1 MNSYDYY
8 KKEGFIVIASEI
20 VFRYLSKLFQSRK
33 ISDIAD
39 TTSGGTPNRN
49 RKDYF
54 DGKIPWI
61 KSGELNNGLITCCEE
76 YISEEGLKNSS
87 AKLYPKGTLVLA
99 LYGATVGKVGI
110 LDFESSSNQ
119 AVCAIFEN
127 KDIVLK
133 EYLFWFFR
141 QKRKEYIE
149 QSFGGAQPNISQKVV
164 RDTIIPLPDMEI
176 QRKVVDF
183 LNKLYQENVVDENFI
198 YPQIVKTIIKT
209 RNVWYRMEY
218 VLGNINEQ
226 INYIKHFRQN
236 ILQEAVQGKLVP
248 QDPNDE
254 PASILLERI
263 KEEKERL
270 VKEGKIKKE
279 KPLPPISEDEIPY
292 ELPKGWEWVRL
303 GEICSLITDGTH
315 STPNYV
321 SKGVPFLSVKDISN
335 GFIDFNDTRFITQQ
349 EHEELIKR
357 CKPEYGDVLLTKVG
371 TTGIAKVI
379 DTKREFSIFVSLA
392 LLKIIH
398 NTLYPYYIEYMLNSP
413 LGKKQ
418 SEENTQG
425 IGNKNLVIKCIKNFI
440 VPLPPLNEQKRIVEK
455 VDQLM
460 DLCDEL
466 EKNIEQSKKDSELLM
481 QSVLQE
487 VFKEA

>member
-1 MNSYDYY
+1 MIKLSFPT
-8 KKEGFIVIASEI
+8 KKLKKYVKRVNLKLRDTNYNPSDLKVYGVTNTEGITITGNKTSED
-20 VFRYLSKLFQSRK
+20 LS
-33 ISDIAD
+33 
-39 TTSGGTPNRN
+39 N
-49 RKDYF
+49 Y
-54 DGKIPWI
+54 
-61 KSGELNNGLITCCEE
+61 
-76 YISEEGLKNSS
+76 
-87 AKLYPKGTLVLA
+87 
-99 LYGATVGKVGI
+99 
-110 LDFESSSNQ
+110 
-119 AVCAIFEN
+119 
-127 KDIVLK
+127 IVLK
-133 EYLFWFFR
+133 ENQFAYNPYRVNVGSIGLAPKGLIGLVSPAYIVFETTKELDAEFLYYYLKSSLGINLIKWYGDR
-141 QKRKEYIE
+141 GGVRSALRYKDLCEIDIPDLNLNQQMSVLKKMKKANTEIE
-149 QSFGGAQPNISQKVV
+149 KLNSEICCQEKLISQ
-164 RDTIIPLPDMEI
+164 L
-176 QRKVVDF
+176 
-183 LNKLYQENVVDENFI
+183 
-198 YPQIVKTIIKT
+198 
-209 RNVWYRMEY
+209 
-218 VLGNINEQ
+218 
-226 INYIKHFRQN
+226 RQS
-236 ILQEAVQGKLVP
+236 ILQDAVQGKLVP
-248 QDPNDE
+248 QDPDDE
-254 PASILLERI
+254 PASVLLERI

-270 VKEGKIKKE
+270 IKEKKIKKQ
-279 KPLPPISEDEIPY
+279 KSLLPITEDEIPY

-335 GFIDFNDTRFITQQ
+335 GFIDFNHTRFITQQ

-460 DLCDEL
+460 TLCDEL

-487 VFKEA
+487 AFKEA

>member
-292 ELPKGWEWVRL
+292 ELPEGWEWCRLQEAIDVR
-303 GEICSLITDGTH
+303 DGTH
-315 STPNYV
+315 DTPKYV
-321 SKGVPFLSVKDISN
+321 ESGGYPLVTGKDFYSGKLEFSQTKYISKEDYEKIILRSKVDRGDILFSMIGGNIGSMVIFEEDIEIAIKNVALFKKYYEGSVDNKYLFYFLKANINNIKTLSKGGAQP
-335 GFIDFNDTRFITQQ
+335 
-349 EHEELIKR
+349 
-357 CKPEYGDVLLTKVG
+357 
-371 TTGIAKVI
+371 
-379 DTKREFSIFVSLA
+379 FVSLNILRNYLFA
-392 LLKIIH
+392 
-398 NTLYPYYIEYMLNSP
+398 
-413 LGKKQ
+413 
-418 SEENTQG
+418 
-425 IGNKNLVIKCIKNFI
+425 
-440 VPLPPLNEQKRIVEK
+440 LPPFEEQKRIVEK

-460 DLCDEL
+460 ALCDEL
-466 EKNIEQSKKDSELLM
+466 EKNTEQSKKDSELLM

-487 VFKEA
+487 AFKEA

>member
-1 MNSYDYY
+1 MIQLSFPT
-8 KKEGFIVIASEI
+8 KK
-20 VFRYLSKLFQSRK
+20 LK
-33 ISDIAD
+33 
-39 TTSGGTPNRN
+39 
-49 RKDYF
+49 
-54 DGKIPWI
+54 
-61 KSGELNNGLITCCEE
+61 E
-76 YISEEGLKNSS
+76 YIKRVNVKLKDTNYNQDDLTVYGVTNTEGITITGNQTSEDL
-87 AKLYPKGTLVLA
+87 
-99 LYGATVGKVGI
+99 
-110 LDFESSSNQ
+110 SNY
-119 AVCAIFEN
+119 
-127 KDIVLK
+127 IVLK
-133 EYLFWFFR
+133 ENQLAYNPYRVNVGSIGLAPKGLLGLVSPAYIVFETTEELSAEFLYYYLKSSLGVNLIKWYGDRGGVRSALRYNDLCEIDIPDLNLNQQMSVLKKMKEANTEIDEFNNEVHCQEQLISKLR
-141 QKRKEYIE
+141 Q
-149 QSFGGAQPNISQKVV
+149 S
-164 RDTIIPLPDMEI
+164 
-176 QRKVVDF
+176 
-183 LNKLYQENVVDENFI
+183 
-198 YPQIVKTIIKT
+198 
-209 RNVWYRMEY
+209 
-218 VLGNINEQ
+218 
-226 INYIKHFRQN
+226 

-254 PASILLERI
+254 PANVLLEKI

-270 VKEGKIKKE
+270 IKEGKIKKE
-279 KPLPPISEDEIPY
+279 KPLPPITEDEIPY

-460 DLCDEL
+460 ALCDEL

-487 VFKEA
+487 AFKEA

>member
-20 VFRYLSKLFQSRK
+20 VFKYLSKFFQSRK

-54 DGKIPWI
+54 AGNIPWI

-127 KDIVLK
+127 KDMVLK

-141 QKRKEYIE
+141 QKRKDYIE

-164 RDTIIPLPDMEI
+164 RDTLIPLPDMEI
-176 QRKVVDF
+176 QMKIVDF
-183 LNKLYQENVVDENFI
+183 LNKLYHENFIEENFI
-198 YPQIVKTIIKT
+198 YPQIVKTIKKT
-209 RNVWYRMEY
+209 SNVWHRMEY
-218 VLGNINEQ
+218 ILENINKQ

-254 PASILLERI
+254 PASVLLERI

-270 VKEGKIKKE
+270 IKEGKIKKE

-303 GEICSLITDGTH
+303 GEIAIINPRNDIDDDVEVSFIPMKLIEDGYSNKHSSEAKKWRDVKSGFTH
-315 STPNYV
+315 FQEGDVVIAKITPCFQNRKSAIMKNLINGYGAGTTELYVVRNYANTV
-321 SKGVPFLSVKDISN
+321 L
-335 GFIDFNDTRFITQQ
+335 
-349 EHEELIKR
+349 
-357 CKPEYGDVLLTKVG
+357 PEYL
-371 TTGIAKVI
+371 
-379 DTKREFSIFVSLA
+379 LA
-392 LLKIIH
+392 LFKTEAFIKGGVA
-398 NTLYPYYIEYMLNSP
+398 TYTGTAGQQRVKKDYIENLPFP
-413 LGKKQ
+413 L
-418 SEENTQG
+418 S
-425 IGNKNLVIKCIKNFI
+425 
-440 VPLPPLNEQKRIVEK
+440 PLNEQKRIVQK

-460 DLCDEL
+460 ALCDEL
-466 EKNIEQSKKDSELLM
+466 EKNIEQSKKESELLM

-487 VFKEA
+487 AFKEA